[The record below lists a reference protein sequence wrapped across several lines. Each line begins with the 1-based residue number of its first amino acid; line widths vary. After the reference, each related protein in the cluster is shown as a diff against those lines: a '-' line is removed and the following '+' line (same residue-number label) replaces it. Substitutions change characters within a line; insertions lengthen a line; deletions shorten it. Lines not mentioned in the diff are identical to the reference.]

1 MKRFFLSLNNSKN
14 QACNVMEGDSILRSV
29 KFKMSVLY
37 PQGKLKS
44 LFVIGFSLCF
54 MIGTIAV
61 SDAAPKKRIA
71 VLYFEDHSR
80 FDSPTGCGCVPTF
93 IGNIISTKKRWDLE
107 AGFAKMLN
115 RKLVETNVY
124 EPVSKDELLDAMALM
139 TLSRQNLKKLDQAQR
154 ATLAK
159 HLNADVIVVGDIRT
173 FNQERLRTNASRT
186 LREGGREGQRGSTSA
201 SYLAPVILRGSLH
214 RATIKLNMKF
224 YNASGNPVA
233 EPRISASR
241 DHGYLGTKFASL
253 EASTTEEGT
262 NLSFGQTRDTQRK
275 NPRPIVK
282 PTELNAIQFASAEY
296 DRTLFG
302 VVTNEALIKVVLALR
317 DSVGPNFITPWEPK
331 TATPKEGQETPTIAS
346 GEPVKGKIQYV
357 DNEHPDMVYVN
368 IGSNKRVAINQEFAV
383 YTKGKPVRDLDT
395 GEILIYVP
403 KQIGL
408 MVVSEIL
415 NDKVSIFRVVETTE
429 PLKIGDTVREITPD
443 PDAPAESASESSSA
457 EEEQ

>member
-1 MKRFFLSLNNSKN
+1 MKRFFSCLNNNKN
-14 QACNVMEGDSILRSV
+14 QARNVMEGDSEEIHVKAQTPSFLRKV
-29 KFKMSVLY
+29 
-37 PQGKLKS
+37 KLKD

-93 IGNIISTKKRWDLE
+93 IGNMFSTKKRWDLE

-115 RKLVETNVY
+115 RKLVETDVY

-154 ATLAK
+154 AVLAK
-159 HLNADVIVVGDIRT
+159 HLNADVLVVGDIRK

-186 LREGGREGQRGSTSA
+186 LREGGREAQRGSASA

-214 RATIKLNMKF
+214 RATINLNIKF
-224 YNASGNPVA
+224 YNASGNSVA

-253 EASTTEEGT
+253 EASATEEGT

-282 PTELNAIQFASAEY
+282 PTELNAIQFASTEY

-302 VVTNEALIKVVLALR
+302 VVTNESLIKVVLALR
-317 DSVGPNFITPWEPK
+317 DSVGPNFITPWESK
-331 TATPKEGQETPTIAS
+331 NTTAKEGQETSTTAS

-357 DNEHPDMVYVN
+357 DNEHPDKIYVN
-368 IGSNKRVAINQEFAV
+368 IGSSKRIVINQEFAV

-395 GEILIYVP
+395 GEILTYVP

-408 MVVSEIL
+408 VAVSEIL

-429 PLKIGDTVREITPD
+429 SLKIGDTVREITPD
-443 PDAPAESASESSSA
+443 SAESPESTSESDASE
-457 EEEQ
+457 EQ